1 MYVDVEKDTFIRN
14 TLGIFL
20 YILGGRWNIGADV
33 GKRGDIGSNRTVH
46 WCPALAEDWQYFL
59 DSSSASASSAREN
72 ISLIFSNMTEEW
84 KSSAGS
90 FSILVPP
97 GGFVPGHISAKCHQ
111 CHGECSSMA
120 WDPTVP
126 LLSS

>member
-1 MYVDVEKDTFIRN
+1 MDEKDTFIRN
-14 TLGIFL
+14 TEGIFL
-20 YILGGRWNIGADV
+20 YILGGRWNIGQDV
-33 GKRGDIGSNRTVH
+33 GKRGDIGSNRTVQ

-59 DSSSASASSAREN
+59 DSSSASASSA
-72 ISLIFSNMTEEW
+72 LVDLCLAEEW
-84 KSSAGS
+84 KYFQDPSGSGS
-90 FSILVPP
+90 FSRLVPA

-111 CHGECSSMA
+111 CHGDCSSMA

>member
-1 MYVDVEKDTFIRN
+1 MAGASSLSDVSNVVYSMDEKESTFNRN
-14 TLGIFL
+14 NEGIFL

-33 GKRGDIGSNRTVH
+33 GKRGDIGSNRTVQ

-59 DSSSASASSAREN
+59 EPSG
-72 ISLIFSNMTEEW
+72 
-84 KSSAGS
+84 AGS
-90 FSILVPP
+90 FSRFVPA

-111 CHGECSSMA
+111 CHGDCSSMA

>member
-33 GKRGDIGSNRTVH
+33 GKRGDIGSNLTVQ

-59 DSSSASASSAREN
+59 DSSSASASSA
-72 ISLIFSNMTEEW
+72 LVDLCLAEEW
-84 KSSAGS
+84 KYFQEPSGAGS
-90 FSILVPP
+90 RRVPA
-97 GGFVPGHISAKCHQ
+97 GGFVPGHISVKCHH
-111 CHGECSSMA
+111 CDRDCSSMA